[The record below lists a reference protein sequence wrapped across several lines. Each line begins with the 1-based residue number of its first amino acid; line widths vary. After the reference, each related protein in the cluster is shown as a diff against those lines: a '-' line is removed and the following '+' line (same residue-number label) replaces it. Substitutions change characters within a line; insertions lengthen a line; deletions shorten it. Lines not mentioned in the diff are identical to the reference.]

1 MIRRPPRSPLFPY
14 TTLFRSPVLERQLAG
29 DLQALRLAAR
39 ERGRRLAQPQVT
51 EPDLLQVPQGA
62 GQPRLA
68 VKPPQRLIHG
78 PFEHVVDGAA
88 TELHLEHLLLEA
100 LAGAD
105 LTRHEI
111 GRAHV

>member
-1 MIRRPPRSPLFPY
+1 MIRRPPKSPLFPY
-14 TTLFRSPVLERQLAG
+14 PPLSRPPPPP
-29 DLQALRLAAR
+29 R
-39 ERGRRLAQPQVT
+39 EGGRRRPQPQVT

-100 LAGAD
+100 LARAD
-105 LTRHEI
+105 LTRHEHIGEI
-111 GRAHV
+111 GRASCRERA